1 MLNKNHKDMKRL
13 IYFAAA
19 LMTMP
24 AVSACNKDLDNT
36 SDPGTDPGTTPEGQ
50 TKDAKGQWLVTSIT
64 ISGTTTDEIFPL
76 ILLDIS
82 HTVEN
87 AFIISTRVAKEG
99 YDPSAEETPSKD
111 PYDPNYEWIYSSNAA
126 IDSSDKTTE
135 GEWTVVNCGE
145 EAENMIIKYK
155 ISSDDVM
162 TCIVSTQNEDDIR
175 EADMTV
181 TCTRLDPPVKLV
193 DEGDK

>member
-1 MLNKNHKDMKRL
+1 MKRL

-19 LMTMP
+19 LMTMA

-36 SDPGTDPGTTPEGQ
+36 SDPGTGPGTDPEEQ

-64 ISGTTTDEIFPL
+64 ISGTTIDEISPL
-76 ILLDIS
+76 TLLDIR

-87 AFIISTRVAKEG
+87 AFIISSRKAKEG
-99 YDPSAEETPSKD
+99 YDPSVEETPSTD
-111 PYDPNYEWIYSSNAA
+111 PYDPNYEWTYSPNAA
-126 IDSSDKTTE
+126 FDSSDKTTE

-145 EAENMIIKYK
+145 ETGNMTIKYK

-162 TCIVSTQNEDDIR
+162 TCIVSTPNEDEIL
-175 EADMTV
+175 EEDMTV
-181 TCTRLDPPVKLV
+181 TCTRLDPPVELV
-193 DEGDK
+193 IGEDK